1 MKTLSR
7 CAALCWLAAAPAWPG
22 SPFPFEHLDELTGHL
37 LSGGPP
43 VDGIPA
49 LTNPAFAPAPQ
60 IEYVRD
66 TDLVIGVV
74 RGGEVKAYPENLG
87 WWHEIINDRIGG
99 GFVSVTLCPLTGT
112 PQVFDATDSDGSQI
126 EFGVSGLLINSNLVM
141 YDRRD
146 DTTLYPQMIYT
157 GISGEYKGE
166 QLELL
171 PAIVTTFEMWKRMY
185 PESEVALWG
194 TGLDRYPAGQQSR
207 YSRASLYGDY
217 PYGDY
222 RTNHDRLFFP
232 WTTDT
237 PDLSVYRTKEMV
249 LGICL
254 ADRLRA
260 YAFRD
265 MGPEAV
271 INDDLGGEPL
281 LVVFHEDSHTAL
293 PYSRRV
299 DERTLTFY
307 QAEPSGPLPEFR
319 DVETGTTWDLLGR
332 GLEGPLEGEQL
343 AQLPAYYSMWFAWST
358 WWPESTVWQ
367 AGDGIIDE
375 PEDTAV
381 LMPEADS
388 VPRGFELEPELPQ
401 PLQRGD
407 AHPLRPARGRRR
419 LPHRV
424 QRLRPAGA
432 LPGRR
437 PPPRRPLPGRLGRYR
452 RVRPRRGQ
460 RCLPL
465 PPGDAGPGP
474 VPAADHD
481 PDAVSGPPP
490 CRP

>member
-1 MKTLSR
+1 MKTLAR
-7 CAALCWLAAAPAWPG
+7 GAALCWLAAAPAWSG
-22 SPFPFEHLDELTGHL
+22 APFPFEHLDELTAHL

-43 VDGIPA
+43 IDGIPA
-49 LTNPAFAPAPQ
+49 LTNPDFAPAPE

-66 TDLVIGVV
+66 SDLVIGVE

-112 PQVFDATDSDGSQI
+112 PQVFDAADSDGSQI

-146 DTTLYPQMIYT
+146 DSTLYPQMIYT
-157 GISGEYKGE
+157 GINGDYKGE

-194 TGLDRYPAGQQSR
+194 TGLDRYPASQQSR
-207 YSRASLYGDY
+207 YSRVDLYSDY

-254 ADRLRA
+254 ADQLRA
-260 YAFRD
+260 YPFRD

-271 INDDLGGEPL
+271 INDELGGEPL
-281 LVVFHEDSHTAL
+281 LVVFHEASHTAL
-293 PYSRRV
+293 PYGRRV
-299 DERTLTFY
+299 AGRTLTFY
-307 QAEPSGPLPEFR
+307 RVDPAGPLPEFR
-319 DVETGTTWDLLGR
+319 DAETGTLWDLLGR
-332 GLEGPLEGEQL
+332 AVEGPLQGERL
-343 AQLPAYYSMWFAWST
+343 TQLPAYYSMWFAWST
-358 WWPESTVWQ
+358 YWPQTTVWP
-367 AGDGIIDE
+367 AGEGIIDA

-381 LMPEADS
+381 REPGGES
-388 VPRGFELEPELPQ
+388 VPRGFELDPNYPNPFNPGTRIRFALPAD
-401 PLQRGD
+401 GD
-407 AHPLRPARGRRR
+407 ASLT
-419 LPHRV
+419 V
-424 QRLRPAGA
+424 YNA
-432 LPGRR
+432 LGQ
-437 PPPRRPLPGRLGRYR
+437 
-452 RVRPRRGQ
+452 RVRALAAGRHRAGRHVVYWDGADDSGRAAASGVYHCRLEMPALGLSRQ
-460 RCLPL
+460 RTMTL
-465 PPGDAGPGP
+465 A
-474 VPAADHD
+474 
-481 PDAVSGPPP
+481 
-490 CRP
+490 R